1 MITGV
6 PPRLAW
12 PRSVLGGLLG
22 LALTLSVAC
31 APEPF
36 SPPLGENERLLLD
49 ERGEQP
55 LEELPLTIETGAGR
69 AVGTLDA
76 GQARKGWTLFF
87 ETAAGEES
95 LLWGVD
101 TVGELYLISQTRD
114 GSLVRLYW
122 YTPGLFGANAMVTQV
137 RTDTGETLSRRA
149 PKDSWTEAVK
159 RLRGRSE
166 PH

>member
-6 PPRLAW
+6 PPRSAW

-55 LEELPLTIETGAGR
+55 LEALPLTVQADSGE
-69 AVGTLDA
+69 AVGTLEA

-87 ETAAGEES
+87 ETTGGEES

-101 TVGELYLISQTRD
+101 TVGELYVISQTAD
-114 GSLVRLYW
+114 GTLVRLYW
-122 YTPGLFGANAMVTQV
+122 YTPGLFGANAMVTQLD
-137 RTDTGETLSRRA
+137 TDSGETLSRRA
-149 PKDSWTEAVK
+149 PKESWTAAVGK
-159 RLRGRSE
+159 LRGSG
-166 PH
+166 